1 MIFCKKSDLKRY
13 LGLDAILDEGIR
25 YLLSQD
31 PLAFAPGKQEISG
44 DDLYANRISLL
55 TVP

>member
-25 YLLSQD
+25 YVG
-31 PLAFAPGKQEISG
+31 PAE
-44 DDLYANRISLL
+44 
-55 TVP
+55 